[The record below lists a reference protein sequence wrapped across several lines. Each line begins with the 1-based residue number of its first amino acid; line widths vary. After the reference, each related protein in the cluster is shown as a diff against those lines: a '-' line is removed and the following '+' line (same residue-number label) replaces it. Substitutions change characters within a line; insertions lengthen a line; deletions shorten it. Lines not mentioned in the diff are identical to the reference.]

1 MSKKFSVAALEF
13 TEDQVQVTI
22 IRPTVMPGDRLV
34 SKVETF
40 TTHLHVIPGD
50 VMALIEDAVEDILE
64 MYEAGLRELPAQLA
78 ESPADDEDPDSI
90 EVR

>member
-22 IRPTVMPGDRLV
+22 IRPTVMPGDRLI
-34 SKVETF
+34 SKIETVTADSSSF
-40 TTHLHVIPGD
+40 PSSL
-50 VMALIEDAVEDILE
+50 LESIEDVVTDILFA
-64 MYEAGLRELPAQLA
+64 YEQGLKELPAQTA
-78 ESPADDEDPDSI
+78 PDPDEDPDSI